1 MANLFQGSASPLD
14 ASRLVFSRSATKR
27 PVPLP
32 GSTELWA
39 QNVCCDHMLTCR
51 WTVEG
56 GWEMPEIKP
65 YGDLSISPI
74 ASCLH
79 YATQCFEGMKVYRG
93 FDGRLRL
100 FRPDL
105 NAKRLNM
112 SATRVAL
119 LSFDDAELVKLI
131 AALVKEDTPR
141 WLPQDQTG
149 RFLYVR
155 PAIIG
160 NGTQLGVQLPRV
172 ATLFVVMVP
181 WPDFSME
188 LPPNAK
194 PREIPGLRLL
204 ASQGETTRAWPGGF
218 GYAKVGANYGTTFV
232 AHGKALEQ
240 GFDQILWL
248 FGPDGRVT
256 EAGASNFFAV
266 VKNEESGRAELLTAS
281 LDDNLILDGVTRRS
295 VLELVRS
302 RLSNELSVSETV
314 FTMSEL
320 KKAWEQGRLLEAFVS
335 GTAFFITPVCSI
347 NYEGRDLDVPQEHQ
361 AVGASYASVIKGW
374 LKDIMYGGEVHPW
387 GLVVED

>member
-1 MANLFQGSASPLD
+1 
-14 ASRLVFSRSATKR
+14 
-27 PVPLP
+27 
-32 GSTELWA
+32 
-39 QNVCCDHMLTCR
+39 
-51 WTVEG
+51 
-56 GWEMPEIKP
+56 
-65 YGDLSISPI
+65 
-74 ASCLH
+74 
-79 YATQCFEGMKVYRG
+79 
-93 FDGRLRL
+93 
-100 FRPDL
+100 
-105 NAKRLNM
+105 M

-160 NGTQLGVQLPRV
+160 NGTQLG
-172 ATLFVVMVP
+172 
-181 WPDFSME
+181 
-188 LPPNAK
+188 
-194 PREIPGLRLL
+194 
-204 ASQGETTRAWPGGF
+204 GETTRAWPGGF